1 MAYARVA
8 SFENVPSE
16 ALEEITK
23 EIRDGERPE
32 NLPAT
37 EILVLADREGGK
49 MQAITFFDSE
59 DDYRQG
65 DETLRAMSP
74 PGAMGAAS
82 VARYEVAVRRS
93 D

>member
-8 SFENVPSE
+8 SFENVPQE
-16 ALEEITK
+16 ALEEITSQ
-23 EIRDGERPE
+23 IRDGERPE
-32 NLPAT
+32 NLPAK
-37 EILVLADREGGK
+37 EVIVLADREGGK

-65 DETLRAMSP
+65 DQTLRAMSP
-74 PGAMGAAS
+74 PGAMGAA
-82 VARYEVAVRRS
+82 VIAKYEVAVRRS

>member
-8 SFENVPSE
+8 SFENVPPE
-16 ALEEITK
+16 ALQEITK
-23 EIRDGERPE
+23 EIREGERPE

-49 MQAITFFDSE
+49 LQAITFYDSE

-65 DETLRAMSP
+65 DETLKAMSP
-74 PGAMGAAS
+74 PGSMGGAT
-82 VARYEVAVRRS
+82 VAKYEVAVRRS

>member
-8 SFENVPSE
+8 SFENVPTE

-37 EILVLADREGGK
+37 EIIVLADPGGGK

-65 DETLRAMSP
+65 DETLRAMNP

-82 VARYEVAVRRS
+82 ITKYEVAVRRS

>member
-8 SFENVPSE
+8 SFENVPPQ

-37 EILVLADREGGK
+37 EVIVLADREGGK

-65 DETLRAMSP
+65 DETLRAMNP
-74 PGAMGAAS
+74 PGTMGSATI
-82 VARYEVAVRRS
+82 ARYEVAVRRS

>member
-8 SFENVPSE
+8 TFENVPQQ
-16 ALEEITK
+16 ALEEITSQ
-23 EIRDGERPE
+23 IRDGERPE

-59 DDYRQG
+59 EDYRQG

-82 VARYEVAVRRS
+82 IAKYEVAVRRS

>member
-49 MQAITFFDSE
+49 MQAITFYDSE

-65 DETLRAMSP
+65 DQTLRAMSP